1 MPIVSM
7 RLYRVRRLPE
17 CAKPASAERLRAE
30 TRRVARA
37 RFRGTVGAMSDQ
49 PEPQPSG
56 AREVETAVPAVPDAP
71 AATEPATATAEP
83 RSYAPL
89 FMKGCGWTLLS
100 IVLGV
105 GVVVAGK
112 GDFES
117 VGSGLAGIFILLLV
131 LSSSG
136 LTGFWS
142 NKS

>member
-1 MPIVSM
+1 
-7 RLYRVRRLPE
+7 
-17 CAKPASAERLRAE
+17 
-30 TRRVARA
+30 
-37 RFRGTVGAMSDQ
+37 MSEQ
-49 PEPQPSG
+49 PTQPSDAHEG
-56 AREVETAVPAVPDAP
+56 ETAVPAER
-71 AATEPATATAEP
+71 EPAGETAGGESH
-83 RSYAPL
+83 SYAPL

-100 IVLGV
+100 ILLGV

-117 VGSGLAGIFILLLV
+117 VGSGLAGVFILLLV

>member
-1 MPIVSM
+1 MSEQPPPA
-7 RLYRVRRLPE
+7 LDVR
-17 CAKPASAERLRAE
+17 
-30 TRRVARA
+30 
-37 RFRGTVGAMSDQ
+37 
-49 PEPQPSG
+49 EP
-56 AREVETAVPAVPDAP
+56 ETAVPAAPVPAP
-71 AATEPATATAEP
+71 AEEAADSA

-105 GVVVAGK
+105 GVVIAGK

-117 VGSGLAGIFILLLV
+117 VGSALAGVVILLLV

>member
-1 MPIVSM
+1 
-7 RLYRVRRLPE
+7 
-17 CAKPASAERLRAE
+17 
-30 TRRVARA
+30 
-37 RFRGTVGAMSDQ
+37 MSDPQGQ
-49 PEPQPSG
+49 PDPPREP
-56 AREVETAVPAVPDAP
+56 ETAVPP
-71 AATEPATATAEP
+71 AAEPATE
-83 RSYAPL
+83 APL

-105 GVVVAGK
+105 GVLIAGK

-117 VGSGLAGIFILLLV
+117 VGSALAGIFILLLV